1 MATVVRRR
9 PLSSVVVLMHSSE
22 VHMKGCAATRGRA
35 GLHADSMHVSRGKQ
49 RKMTIKPME
58 GNSTGG
64 CLLAVTLRSA
74 SRKEGRGRGAGL
86 RWWPPQQG
94 HEEVCA
100 SCAGAQVP
108 GEPPVG
114 SQHCC
119 QRC

>member
-1 MATVVRRR
+1 
-9 PLSSVVVLMHSSE
+9 
-22 VHMKGCAATRGRA
+22 MKGCAATGGRA
-35 GLHADSMHVSRGKQ
+35 GLHADSMHVSRGQQ
-49 RKMTIKPME
+49 RKMAIKPMQ

-64 CLLAVTLRSA
+64 CLLAVTRQVSWPE
-74 SRKEGRGRGAGL
+74 RRPRPGRWAAVEA
-86 RWWPPQQG
+86 PQQG

-114 SQHCC
+114 SLHCC